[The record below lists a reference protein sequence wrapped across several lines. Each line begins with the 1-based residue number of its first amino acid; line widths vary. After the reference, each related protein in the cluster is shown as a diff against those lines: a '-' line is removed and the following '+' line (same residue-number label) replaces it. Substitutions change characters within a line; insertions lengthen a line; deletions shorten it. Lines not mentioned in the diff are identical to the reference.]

1 MKTGL
6 PRPTGKSV
14 RDLHERLV
22 REWGPCLKLNGEFR
36 ELIFASNKIETLEES
51 PDRNMTPLEI
61 HSGRA
66 GGIIEHANGLIMAM
80 PSFHAEPPTQTTED
94 TREAE
99 SVERASARLFERE
112 LLANDFWPSVGR
124 DILSYGRAFLKAM
137 LSMSEWTAQAGYPVR
152 GEKEGAKEYLER
164 IRRWKSSE
172 GKFPFIIQHVPALSI
187 LPMLDNKDNVLATI
201 EEKFVSARILADDMG
216 SEVVGELLKRHSLK
230 WYDQLPVIEYIDSE
244 WVGYFLA
251 GTEPADR
258 SAETPQQI
266 SARNYLPLRAWKHG
280 LGKHP
285 VVMIP
290 GMQTGEREY
299 VKRWKSFLTDGRDAL
314 ELYDFLL
321 SRLATMVWV
330 YYLPSYVWRLAGQT
344 TMFKGKDR
352 PVQEINLGGVTTL
365 YSDEELTVLPI
376 PSGLPDALT
385 LLSQA
390 DDIIQRHTLE
400 DVLFGRVAGAAPAF
414 QVNLRINVA
423 KSKLTPIAQHLAR
436 GITNIMELFFRG
448 VEQLGEAVP
457 IGGETITTSMARKY
471 RNRVTASIE
480 PKSPIDRNQDIG
492 AAKMALEFGLPWD
505 WICEHIL
512 DIEDP
517 ATLRLL
523 SDIRE
528 IEESDL
534 MKQRLLRDAL
544 EQLELLVEEED
555 FVDSEEVDMARL
567 PPEFREALDELLAG
581 GFTGELTPDE
591 LAAAAGAGGPGAPI
605 GGGEEG
611 PLGLG
616 RGPYPEGAS
625 PQAVGGGRG
634 LLTPKRQPQPGTA
647 QPGTKAAVPGAF

>member
-1 MKTGL
+1 
-6 PRPTGKSV
+6 
-14 RDLHERLV
+14 
-22 REWGPCLKLNGEFR
+22 
-36 ELIFASNKIETLEES
+36 
-51 PDRNMTPLEI
+51 MTPMEV
-61 HSGRA
+61 HGGRA

-80 PSFHAEPPTQTTED
+80 PGFHAEPPSMESED
-94 TREAE
+94 VREAE
-99 SVERASARLFERE
+99 SVERAVARLFERE

-152 GEKEGAKEYLER
+152 GEKEGPKEYLER

-187 LPMLDNKDNVLATI
+187 LPLLDNKDNVLATI
-201 EEKFVSARILADDMG
+201 EEKFVGARILADDMG
-216 SEVVGELLKRHSLK
+216 SEVVKELLARHSLK
-230 WYDQLPVIEYIDSE
+230 WYDQLPVVEYIDSE

-251 GTEPADR
+251 GTEPVDR
-258 SAETPQQI
+258 SAETAQQI
-266 SARNYLPLRAWKHG
+266 GARSYTPLRVWKHG

-299 VKRWKSFLTDGRDAL
+299 VKRWKSFLTDGKDAL

-321 SRLATMVWV
+321 SRLTTMVWV
-330 YYLPSYVWRLAGQT
+330 YYLPSYVWRLADRSQV
-344 TMFKGKDR
+344 FKGKER
-352 PVQEINLGGVTTL
+352 PIQEINLGGVTTL

-376 PSGLPDALT
+376 PQGLPDALT
-385 LLSQA
+385 LLREA
-390 DDIIQRHTLE
+390 DDLIQRHTLE

-423 KSKLTPIAQHLAR
+423 KSKLTPIAQHMAR

-457 IGGETITTSMARKY
+457 IGGETVTTSIAKKY

-528 IEESDL
+528 IEETDL
-534 MKQRLLRDAL
+534 MKRRLLQDAL
-544 EQLELLVEEED
+544 ERLELFVEEED
-555 FVDSEEVDMARL
+555 FVDSAEVDMARL

-581 GFTGELTPDE
+581 GFTGDLTGEEMAAAEE
-591 LAAAAGAGGPGAPI
+591 LAAAEASAA

-611 PLGLG
+611 PIGLG
-616 RGPYPEGAS
+616 RGPFPEGAS
-625 PQAVGGGRG
+625 AQAVGGGRG
-634 LLTPKRQPQPGTA
+634 LLTPNRQPQPGTA
-647 QPGTKAAVPGAF
+647 QPGTKKTTPGAF